1 MVAAFMGIKASPKVP
16 ETPENTDLQAERLI
30 AELSM
35 FPQPSNQK

>member
-16 ETPENTDLQAERLI
+16 ENADMQAERLI

-35 FPQPSNQK
+35 FPQPSNQR